1 MHQAIESVHGGGHVL
16 AIRSQSGLLFEPQP
30 TDVRLQLLSQVAAAD
45 DQKAGGWNLAVNPGR
60 RLEELALPFAPR
72 AVVTADE
79 GKGEV
84 IGREAPFGALRCGV
98 EGPKTASVYAAVDH
112 ADLRNIPQQRG
123 AGTALWFR
131 RLGFIHAFAQYP
143 GYEMGHRHEGVALAK
158 QKSPAEPRTGTLR
171 KVSRQNNF
179 WTDAREPRREDRGP
193 QVAAMVAVDE
203 LKSAAPDQFG
213 GVEHEP
219 EFKRAFGRQGVKW
232 RSQLARD
239 ARKLAAIGAGEQDFR
254 VQLAE
259 AVDKFHAVVI
269 RPASLEQR
277 VEVEDAQRLGGTGFH
292 LGNPH

>member
-1 MHQAIESVHGGGHVL
+1 
-16 AIRSQSGLLFEPQP
+16 
-30 TDVRLQLLSQVAAAD
+30 
-45 DQKAGGWNLAVNPGR
+45 
-60 RLEELALPFAPR
+60 
-72 AVVTADE
+72 
-79 GKGEV
+79 
-84 IGREAPFGALRCGV
+84 
-98 EGPKTASVYAAVDH
+98 
-112 ADLRNIPQQRG
+112 
-123 AGTALWFR
+123 
-131 RLGFIHAFAQYP
+131 
-143 GYEMGHRHEGVALAK
+143 
-158 QKSPAEPRTGTLR
+158 
-171 KVSRQNNF
+171 
-179 WTDAREPRREDRGP
+179 
-193 QVAAMVAVDE
+193 MVAVDD